1 MSNSA
6 TCVDLTADV
15 NSTVEQLEDL
25 GQKMK
30 DRQFTASNLNLIQDI
45 ATSLKE
51 LNAKRQKAHE
61 LLEAETIKSSVL
73 RHKLASF
80 PHKLRAEMTAAL
92 GSARETNSTLIMDL
106 QAQLATIGDKAT
118 HATKRQEVLMLHNE
132 VLRPEAK
139 ALSRKHEDLVKKVN
153 ALMAKKAQMKITLN
167 DTQDRL
173 QSTQSHAHSI
183 EKELEQL
190 EQEMRTKQEEFAR
203 EKQCLLDVLERT
215 RRQHTKQLED
225 NHSAGVEATRV
236 EGQAVEAKFKEDEKQ
251 MMLVTAE
258 SRLQTFLN
266 QEAEIRAKL
275 AQGRERIK
283 ELLTQGEAISR
294 HTDEELDKAYT
305 LKSAGMKEKAVQY
318 QKETVLTELDTE
330 KLQATM
336 KNLRKTLKVVEEA
349 RNIQA
354 LSLADAK
361 ENVQAAKR
369 TLLFHAGETSR
380 LQEEARE
387 AQLKLS
393 QLQDSHKM
401 NAQMLQDKASVLRDR
416 LSSERKHRQSTE
428 LSHSDIQ
435 QELAKYNS
443 EHSKAMSQL
452 QARLE
457 TSRDLHSHMS
467 DKQTQLK
474 IQVEDREREIQKL
487 SGSLEATKSHLSKAQ
502 LSLQNE
508 IPSLE
513 ESVSVMRNEA
523 HCHQQTLQVIE
534 CKELEERCNTQS
546 ESYETKKKE
555 VIALLN
561 KKAGLEDTLTRQQR
575 QLESIHLPQV
585 SAGHQKLLAVQVEN
599 KRIEEVCALIGFWDS
614 NSSMQMILQAELV
627 KCRGM
632 RICCL
637 HLLHT
642 ILCLETLSVQWMVNA
657 KLTESY
663 SDTDHVV
670 LRDLA
675 TLNKASEERLN
686 TVSTIH
692 RQFTEERCAARIEE
706 SRKRQHDVCKIW
718 SDETGVLNDSH
729 DVNYPCSV

>member
-1 MSNSA
+1 
-6 TCVDLTADV
+6 
-15 NSTVEQLEDL
+15 
-25 GQKMK
+25 MK

-534 CKELEERCNTQS
+534 PQCKELEERCNTQS

-575 QLESIHLPQV
+575 QLESIHLPQERLRMEALKWRAHTRVSVRCSSQEVHDLEAKV

-599 KRIEEVCALIGFWDS
+599 KRIEEALAILDKLCDCLKQFWDS

-627 KCRGM
+627 KCR
-632 RICCL
+632 
-637 HLLHT
+637 
-642 ILCLETLSVQWMVNA
+642 ETLVCNGWSMRSLQSH
-657 KLTESY
+657 TP
-663 SDTDHVV
+663 
-670 LRDLA
+670 
-675 TLNKASEERLN
+675 
-686 TVSTIH
+686 I
-692 RQFTEERCAARIEE
+692 RIM
-706 SRKRQHDVCKIW
+706 
-718 SDETGVLNDSH
+718 LF
-729 DVNYPCSV
+729 